1 MTNLSYPS
9 QAGNIMYTYTL
20 KNSFD
25 ELAFDNTCW
34 ALIWVT
40 LGISLF
46 HIIFPMEAL
55 NKKLFPI
62 EDKVT
67 ETLTFEEARL
77 AFNPDYDIANPLTH
91 AKALR
96 DYFRRLQSSKSL
108 ARKIFN
114 ENFFVN
120 FFFRK
125 RSS

>member
-1 MTNLSYPS
+1 
-9 QAGNIMYTYTL
+9 MYTYTL
-20 KNSFD
+20 KNQYD

-55 NKKLFPI
+55 NRKLFHI

-96 DYFRRLQSSKSL
+96 DYFRRLQTSKDLTSKL
-108 ARKIFN
+108 FSQ
-114 ENFFVN
+114 NFFLN
-120 FFFRK
+120 FLSRK